1 MFPVTFIM
9 FEHVKVGKHIEHI
22 RQKLSKSMLIVKFHP
37 GMKCLHNFFSFFH
50 PGMKF
55 YSCLFDTNEFIPG

>member
-9 FEHVKVGKHIEHI
+9 LEHVKVGKHIEHI

-37 GMKCLHNFFSFFH
+37 GMKCLDNLFYFFY

-55 YSCLFDTNEFIPG
+55 YSYLFEKNELILG